1 MFLLTGPDVCLMVDA
16 NQMATKKG
24 RRVSHVE
31 STPPASPV
39 PFSQEQLIA
48 ALASTLTPEQQT
60 ELVRKALAAKL
71 AQSPMSELLG
81 LKTAPRSFSSTPG
94 TTHLR
99 EAKDYLGGIVDVTV
113 VSNDKIKANKSRVIL
128 ADREGRHY
136 MWDATSA
143 DGIALKAGD
152 KRRIT
157 ATVDGKDGGHVLISR
172 VRFYDKSA
180 KAPVRFSR

>member
-1 MFLLTGPDVCLMVDA
+1 MFGCVPR
-16 NQMATKKG
+16 KKG
-24 RRVSHVE
+24 KHVLTTPSPQSTNPLSHDRVIE
-31 STPPASPV
+31 A
-39 PFSQEQLIA
+39 LI
-48 ALASTLTPEQQT
+48 STLTPEQQS
-60 ELVRKALAAKL
+60 ELVREALARKL
-71 AQSPMSELLG
+71 AESPMSELLG
-81 LKTAPRSFSSTPG
+81 LKTAPRSFSATPG
-94 TTHLR
+94 TTHAR

-113 VSNDKIKANKSRVIL
+113 VSNDKVKSNKARVIL

-157 ATVDGKDGGHVLISR
+157 ATVDGKEGGHVLISR